1 MDAKNYESYSLK
13 QLDKKLNEALEQ
25 LKKYENVNKRALDQY
40 VQASSQKE
48 ELTRRMEEHKAN
60 QKVRLILL
68 LYFDT
73 YNI

>member
-60 QKVRLILL
+60 QKVTFCAVFQFCL
-68 LYFDT
+68 
-73 YNI
+73 

>member
-13 QLDKKLNEALEQ
+13 QLDRKLDEALEQ

-60 QKVRLILL
+60 QKVAVLVQFLS
-68 LYFDT
+68 
-73 YNI
+73 

>member
-60 QKVRLILL
+60 QKV
-68 LYFDT
+68 
-73 YNI
+73 